1 MNKKAVLLFV
11 LMVAMFSSLWAA
23 ADSRKKDSYFEY
35 SSPDISFHLSMGMN
49 SGSGFEPYT
58 FMAQPY
64 AQIDTTYFQ
73 LYSGVQMSGDIFH
86 ATTGG
91 VFWPFHFRKMRF
103 GAGLVYHFSL
113 FDDIS
118 LCHDVL
124 LNVHY
129 EARPAYWLGLKA
141 NAGFFHKA
149 RKIFAVS
156 DAIGYITNNSIDFS
170 FESDFYLP
178 YDIMLYVR
186 ASSYE
191 MFRYM
196 VFCAPS
202 FSFGVTKALGKK
214 LDITF
219 ETTSRYIDFF
229 TVSARYDDSEMRFIL
244 GLHL

>member
-1 MNKKAVLLFV
+1 MKKKALLLFG
-11 LMVAMFSSLWAA
+11 LLLLTFHSLWAA
-23 ADSRKKDSYFEY
+23 SDSRKKDRYYDFD
-35 SSPDISFHLSMGMN
+35 SPEITFNLSLGMN
-49 SGSGFEPYT
+49 SGDGFEPYT

-91 VFWPFHFRKMRF
+91 AFWPLRLRMMRL
-103 GAGLVYHFSL
+103 GAGFVYHFDY
-113 FDDIS
+113 FDDVS
-118 LCHDVL
+118 LCHDL
-124 LNVHY
+124 LFNLHY
-129 EARPAYWLGLKA
+129 EVRPSYWLELKVSF
-141 NAGFFHKA
+141 GYFHKA

-156 DAIGYITNNSIDFS
+156 DYIGYITNNSVDFS
-170 FESDFYLP
+170 IESDFYLP
-178 YDIMLYVR
+178 YEIKLYTR
-186 ASSYE
+186 MSSYE

-202 FSFGVTKALGKK
+202 FTFGVTKSLGKR
-214 LDITF
+214 LDLTF

-229 TVSARYDDSEMRFIL
+229 TVSARYDDTEMRFIL